1 MNRCW
6 FVLALAG
13 VIPWS
18 AMAFDS
24 AAIER
29 RSLDLGQGA
38 EWIGE
43 GLCYGPYRAGQRP
56 GAGSPSDE
64 ELLEDL
70 DILSPRWRLLR
81 VYGAVEFAEHLLRVA
96 RAEAVD
102 LQLVLGVWIAPDDTA
117 ANRAEI
123 DAAIRLANAY
133 PERVVAICVGNETQV
148 SWSAHRCA
156 STLLIEAI
164 REVRARVS
172 VPVTTAD
179 DYAFWIEP
187 ASAAIAAEI
196 DFVTF
201 HAHPMW
207 NGIALDDALS
217 WLQQTTERVRA
228 RHPDRPL
235 LLGET
240 GWATSV
246 ARQGEQAKLIR
257 GVPGEAEQR
266 RFYAEVRA
274 WIGEARLPTLW
285 FEAFD
290 EPWKGGSDLAEVEK
304 HWGIFGADRAAKLA
318 ARAELER

>member
-1 MNRCW
+1 
-6 FVLALAG
+6 
-13 VIPWS
+13 
-18 AMAFDS
+18 MAFDG
-24 AAIER
+24 AAIEL

-38 EWIGE
+38 DWIGE

-56 GAGSPSDE
+56 GAGSPGDA
-64 ELLEDL
+64 ELSEDL
-70 DILSPRWRLLR
+70 ALLSPRWHLLR
-81 VYGAVEFAEHLLRVA
+81 SYGAVEFAENLLRVA
-96 RAEAVD
+96 RANAVD
-102 LQLVLGVWIAPDDTA
+102 MKFLLGVWIAPDDTA

-123 DAAIRLANAY
+123 AAAIRLANEY
-133 PERVVAICVGNETQV
+133 PERVVAVCVGNETQV
-148 SWSAHRCA
+148 RWSAYRCA
-156 STLLIEAI
+156 PELLIEAL

-187 ASAAIAAEI
+187 ESAVIAAEI

-207 NGIALDDALS
+207 NGIELDAALD
-217 WLQQTTERVRA
+217 WLQRTTERVRA
-228 RHPDRPL
+228 QHPDRPL

-246 ARQGEQAKLIR
+246 AKTGEQAKLIR

-266 RFYAEVRA
+266 RFYAEVRT
-274 WIGEARLPTLW
+274 WIRATRLPTLW

-290 EPWKGGSDLAEVEK
+290 EPWKGGSDPAEVEK
-304 HWGIFGADRAAKLA
+304 HWGIFGVDRAAKLA